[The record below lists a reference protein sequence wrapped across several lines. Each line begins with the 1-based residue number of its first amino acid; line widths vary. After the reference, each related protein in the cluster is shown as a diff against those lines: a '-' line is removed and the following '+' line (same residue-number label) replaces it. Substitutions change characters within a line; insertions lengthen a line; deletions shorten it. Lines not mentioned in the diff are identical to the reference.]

1 MEALVLLCT
10 GSLQPLPSLCPPAVR
25 ADRMR
30 GGRNKFGPMY
40 KRDRALK
47 QQKKALIRANG
58 FKLETVPQIMSPV
71 QNDYSLSST
80 IHSIHAMSKTLPPNP
95 AALTPVDYER
105 NPYGTPSLGM
115 TVPSHAPLA
124 GYHYSSFPNRTIK
137 SEYPDHYTNAHESM
151 PAYVYPET
159 YPSSSPP
166 DIPEVILKL
175 LQLEPDEA
183 QVKARILACLQ
194 QEQGKGRHE
203 KLSTFGLMCK
213 MADQTLLSIVEWARS
228 CIFFKELE
236 VGDHVLLLQGC
247 FAESWLLPRASQG
260 AWRGGSKPS
269 GAWGPTGSRLART
282 SLCSLPRES
291 GSWSPL
297 ELATFTFDAPNSRSA
312 LWAGAQLLPCARSPA
327 AGLQGLALPRLMP
340 SPSLQVD
347 MSTVAA
353 QAGSI
358 LNTLVLRAQEL
369 ILHLHS
375 LQVDRQGVLRLNAVQ
390 MGQTRGFGSVSLSHP
405 RLADVKYLENHTLA
419 KDAQEKANAALL
431 EETGCHYP
439 HSTDKFRQLLLR
451 LAEVRA
457 LLDAE
462 EHVCLCFS
470 TCLCIFLLKSVVQF
484 HLLFVNLKNW
494 RKWFGR

>member
-1 MEALVLLCT
+1 M
-10 GSLQPLPSLCPPAVR
+10 GSLQRLPSLPAAVR

-105 NPYGTPSLGM
+105 SPYGTPSLGM

-124 GYHYSSFPNRTIK
+124 NYHYSSFPNRTIK
-137 SEYPDHYTNAHESM
+137 SEYPDHYTNAHESVPTYM
-151 PAYVYPET
+151 YPET

-213 MADQTLLSIVEWARS
+213 MADQTLFSIVEWARS

-236 VGDHVLLLQGC
+236 VG
-247 FAESWLLPRASQG
+247 A
-260 AWRGGSKPS
+260 
-269 GAWGPTGSRLART
+269 
-282 SLCSLPRES
+282 
-291 GSWSPL
+291 
-297 ELATFTFDAPNSRSA
+297 
-312 LWAGAQLLPCARSPA
+312 WAGGRVLHWEGGGRQV
-327 AGLQGLALPRLMP
+327 GFRLKCRE
-340 SPSLQVD
+340 D
-347 MSTVAA
+347 
-353 QAGSI
+353 
-358 LNTLVLRAQEL
+358 
-369 ILHLHS
+369 
-375 LQVDRQGVLRLNAVQ
+375 GVL
-390 MGQTRGFGSVSLSHP
+390 
-405 RLADVKYLENHTLA
+405 
-419 KDAQEKANAALL
+419 
-431 EETGCHYP
+431 
-439 HSTDKFRQLLLR
+439 
-451 LAEVRA
+451 
-457 LLDAE
+457 
-462 EHVCLCFS
+462 
-470 TCLCIFLLKSVVQF
+470 
-484 HLLFVNLKNW
+484 
-494 RKWFGR
+494 

>member
-1 MEALVLLCT
+1 MPARQELGPGTRTCHVTSPVCAAGLGGAWSCWWLSGKVSPVSPSPVWPPNPPPPSFSPCCMEVLVSIRV
-10 GSLQPLPSLCPPAVR
+10 GSLQPLSSLPPAVR

-105 NPYGTPSLGM
+105 SPYGTPSLGM
-115 TVPSHAPLA
+115 TVPSHAPLT
-124 GYHYSSFPNRTIK
+124 GYHYPSFPNRTIK
-137 SEYPDHYTNAHESM
+137 SEYPDHYTNAHESV
-151 PAYVYPET
+151 PTYVYPEI

-213 MADQTLLSIVEWARS
+213 MADQTLFSIVEWARS

-236 VGDHVLLLQGC
+236 VG
-247 FAESWLLPRASQG
+247 
-260 AWRGGSKPS
+260 AWVG
-269 GAWGPTGSRLART
+269 
-282 SLCSLPRES
+282 E
-291 GSWSPL
+291 
-297 ELATFTFDAPNSRSA
+297 
-312 LWAGAQLLPCARSPA
+312 
-327 AGLQGLALPRLMP
+327 
-340 SPSLQVD
+340 
-347 MSTVAA
+347 
-353 QAGSI
+353 
-358 LNTLVLRAQEL
+358 
-369 ILHLHS
+369 
-375 LQVDRQGVLRLNAVQ
+375 
-390 MGQTRGFGSVSLSHP
+390 
-405 RLADVKYLENHTLA
+405 
-419 KDAQEKANAALL
+419 KDAAL
-431 EETGCHYP
+431 GGWWG
-439 HSTDKFRQLLLR
+439 
-451 LAEVRA
+451 A
-457 LLDAE
+457 
-462 EHVCLCFS
+462 
-470 TCLCIFLLKSVVQF
+470 
-484 HLLFVNLKNW
+484 
-494 RKWFGR
+494 GRIGADTP